1 LRTTTLQQKLYKIG
15 VPPRLPQ
22 RRIALSA
29 SSDIDGTIVAS
40 GAARDGYGT
49 AVSEILRTKLNPGAW
64 TQLHA
69 RSYWM
74 RVRNQGDVMN
84 KDQVKGR
91 VEEAKGKVKEVTG
104 RAVGNPNL
112 EDRGTVEKVSGT
124 VQKNYGDLKE
134 DVKDAVKKQR

>member
-1 LRTTTLQQKLYKIG
+1 LQRKLYKIG
-15 VPPRLPQ
+15 VRPRLPQ

-29 SSDIDGTIVAS
+29 SSDIDGTIIDS
-40 GAARDGYGT
+40 GAARGGYGT

-64 TQLHA
+64 TRLHTQ
-69 RSYWM
+69 SYWM

-91 VEEAKGKVKEVTG
+91 VEEAKGTIKEVTG

>member
-1 LRTTTLQQKLYKIG
+1 LRTTTLQRKLYKIG
-15 VPPRLPQ
+15 VRPRLPQ

-29 SSDIDGTIVAS
+29 SSDIDRTIIDS
-40 GAARDGYGT
+40 GAARGGYGT

-64 TQLHA
+64 TRLHA

-91 VEEAKGKVKEVTG
+91 VEEAKGKIKEVTG